1 MADIRRTVGS
11 GTAWEPIVGYS
22 RAVRIGSMVA
32 VAGTTAA
39 LPGGGVV
46 GPDDPAEQT
55 REVIR
60 RIEGALAAVGAALTD
75 VVRTR
80 MFVVD
85 IATWEAVGRAHGE
98 FFADIRPVSTMVQ
111 VAALIAPELLVEIE
125 VDAVVTDHSAVE

>member
-1 MADIRRTVGS
+1 MTGSRRTI
-11 GTAWEPIVGYS
+11 GTGAAWEPIVGYA
-22 RAVRIGSMVA
+22 RAVRVGQTVV

-46 GPDDPAEQT
+46 GKDDPAEQT

-60 RIEGALAAVGAALTD
+60 RIEAALVQVGATLND

-80 MFVVD
+80 MFVTD
-85 IATWEAVGRAHGE
+85 IARWEQIGRAHGE

-111 VAALIAPELLVEIE
+111 VASLIEPQLLVEIE
-125 VDAVVTDHSAVE
+125 ADAVVTDHPAAE